1 MCSRGNTPREHASSE
16 KARMPRFSY
25 FLSDIKNPV
34 QEENPIWQAPIPL
47 SRTHSAGTFVSKKDM
62 LIHHG
67 DCFLAARDFLEED
80 RYAIITQAVSKHLHR
95 QIPFNEIDEVRVIL
109 DKHGAFYHPAKI
121 EAVLKDVQISFVL
134 NIAVTE
140 IGRQCAQREYL
151 ILEMLNADASY
162 SFIPDVYAQGI
173 ITTKVDRVET
183 RMFLAEW
190 FEEFHEFHLS
200 RDSSDGTVKI
210 VVWDNDR
217 GNFFLTKNQTVHLYR
232 KAAKI
237 LTYYYNIE
245 TFEQIF
251 SWHHAAGD
259 FVLKCRK
266 EDVEVKLVTVR
277 QYRSMFKKNIHLD
290 HKTPDAELILEA
302 LMVFFINM
310 AIKMRIDRLDGV
322 GEMVWSDKIALIGIL
337 KGFFEG
343 LALKPPVDVFEAPLA
358 LDDCFRQ
365 HLLACSAADFSDMN
379 HAIVRGY
386 APQASEVPVIRQ
398 HLARHIEDLYNAS
411 RQLEKV

>member
-1 MCSRGNTPREHASSE
+1 
-16 KARMPRFSY
+16 MPRFNY
-25 FLSDIKNPV
+25 FLSNIKNPV
-34 QEENPIWQAPIPL
+34 QKENPIWQAPIPL
-47 SRTHSAGTFVSKKDM
+47 SRTQSDGIFVSNGDM

-67 DCFLAARDFLEED
+67 DCFLAARDFLEKD
-80 RYAIITQAVSKHLHR
+80 RYAIITQAVSQHLRR
-95 QIPFNEIDEVRVIL
+95 QIPVKEIDEVRIIL

-140 IGRQCAQREYL
+140 IGKQCAQREYR
-151 ILEMLNADASY
+151 ILEMLNADAFY
-162 SFIPDVYAQGI
+162 SFIPDVYAQGSVM
-173 ITTKVDRVET
+173 TKRDQVET

-190 FEEFHEFHLS
+190 FEGFREFHLS
-200 RDSSDGTVKI
+200 RDPSDGTVKI

-217 GNFFLTKNQTVHLYR
+217 GNFFLTNHQTMQLYR
-232 KAAKI
+232 EAAKI

-259 FVLKCRK
+259 FVLKSHQ

-277 QYRSMFKKNIHLD
+277 QYRSMFEQNFRQE
-290 HKTPDAELILEA
+290 HKTPDAEMILEA
-302 LMVFFINM
+302 LMVFFMNM
-310 AIKMRIDRLDGV
+310 AIKMRIDRLNGV
-322 GEMVWSDKIALIGIL
+322 GEMAWADKIALMGIL

-343 LALKPPVDVFEAPLA
+343 LALKPPVYGFEAP

-365 HLLACSAADFSDMN
+365 HLLACSAADFSDMH

-386 APQASEVPVIRQ
+386 PSQASEVPVIRR
-398 HLARHIEDLYNAS
+398 HLARHIEDLYNAA